1 MAYRPMALRMAS
13 RPCSGRTLALSHL
26 GPPTAPSRTAS
37 DARQAAFV
45 SSGRASPVA
54 SMAAPPI
61 RCWLNSKRW
70 P

>member
-37 DARQAAFV
+37 EARQAALV
-45 SSGRASPVA
+45 ASGRASPVA

-61 RCWLNSKRW
+61 RCSEKSNLC